1 LAPGSRSGRLG
12 RSPGEAGFSPVRISA
27 AARGPGAVDTKCSPD
42 RLRRQWRTP
51 QSFGPV
57 APRWRWFAL
66 AVGTLALVARA
77 DAFVYWASASTNS
90 IGRANLDGTGVNPSF
105 ITGAN
110 DPTGV
115 AVDAAHVY
123 WANTGAA
130 PAFDTRIGRANID
143 GTGADQGFIS
153 TTSQPTGVAVDGAYV
168 Y

>member
-1 LAPGSRSGRLG
+1 MAYPAKRWTLRAT
-12 RSPGEAGFSPVRISA
+12 V
-27 AARGPGAVDTKCSPD
+27 AV
-42 RLRRQWRTP
+42 
-51 QSFGPV
+51 V
-57 APRWRWFAL
+57 AL

-110 DPTGV
+110 GPTGL

-130 PAFDTRIGRANID
+130 PAFDSRIGRANID
-143 GTGADQGFIS
+143 GTGADQDFI
-153 TTSQPTGVAVDGAYV
+153 TATSQPTGVAVDAAVGRCVGEKSAKSGRTRTGGTSAPA
-168 Y
+168 